1 MKKFLFAAIA
11 VLFAWSISAQD
22 IKKIRSAYDKKDWV
36 KAKDAVDQA
45 LATEKEQK
53 NWEAWYYKGMIY
65 GQIAKDANLKATV
78 PDAWMQSFE
87 AYQKAMELD
96 SKQTEISMMTKSY
109 PVFENYLELQKEA
122 NAFYNSGNYQGA
134 LDNYKKADQV
144 GRFIFKNKWAL
155 SEVDTILY
163 YYAGA
168 AAMQLENKEEV
179 VSFFSKIADAKIGGE
194 GFDVV
199 YRYLAYYYEQ
209 KKDADNAKK
218 YADIGRQ
225 LYPKDS
231 YYDKVELD
239 KMRKNGADPLEVF
252 KKYETIAEYDPKDYE
267 VRYDYAAEI
276 FNWIY
281 MDGKA
286 TAEQRPVYF
295 DKMIAILKNCIELDA
310 KTADAHLLMGKIY
323 YNEAAFIQDEIKKIK
338 GTTPADTQKK
348 ADMKKKMDERMKDA
362 IPNLDNAYVIFST
375 MTADQLKDRR
385 TKNEYKST
393 VYLLTE
399 AHRFLGNKDKEK
411 EYDAK
416 YQALNQ

>member
-11 VLFAWSISAQD
+11 VLFALSLSAQD
-22 IKKIRSAYDKKDWV
+22 IKKIRSAYDKKDWA

-53 NWEAWYYKGMIY
+53 NWEAWLYKGLVY
-65 GQIAKDANLKATV
+65 GQIAKDANLKTTV
-78 PDAWMQSFE
+78 PDAWTQSFE

-134 LDNYKKADQV
+134 LDGYKKADKV

-179 VSFFSKIADAKIGGE
+179 VSFFGKIADAKIGGD

-209 KKDADNAKK
+209 KKDAENAKK

-239 KMRKNGADPLEVF
+239 KMRKNGADPMEVF
-252 KKYETIAEYDPKDYE
+252 KKYETIAALDPKDYE

-276 FNWIY
+276 FNWIF
-281 MDGKA
+281 MDSKA
-286 TAEQRPVYF
+286 NAEQRPVYF
-295 DKMIAILKNCIELDA
+295 DKMIGLLKNCIEIDA
-310 KTADAHLLMGKIY
+310 KTADAHLLLGKIY
-323 YNEAAFIQDEIKKIK
+323 YNEAAFIQDEVKKIK

-362 IPNLDNAYVIFST
+362 IPNLDNAYNIFSA
-375 MTADQLKDRR
+375 MTAEQLKDRR
-385 TKNEYKST
+385 TKNEYKSA

-399 AHRFLGNKDKEK
+399 AHRFLGNKEKEK
-411 EYDAK
+411 EYDTK